1 MHVYRSSQHVA
12 KLVARPGTRHQRKTA
27 SNYAGSSILLL
38 QPASPPQAASHAS
51 KQARRDASHAKQE
64 QGLLSCPVP
73 RKKKMH
79 APRNRFWRLGRL
91 RASLPI
97 GPLAFSPVGAKI
109 FLLLFFL
116 SPGGGVVVNG
126 QDGRARC
133 VCCLRCGGRAPL
145 STGVGFRFTPCL
157 LAVARET
164 LDFRRGRCRQPN
176 SNLLTPRVLV
186 PHCSNVWECADLLRL
201 SSSKGA
207 GYPFLQDRKVTCARP
222 NGRGMYHQQ
231 FITQLACLR
240 FYGCNLES
248 IDGFLSV
255 SVRPSRVVNPHNL
268 FTIDMSLSRL
278 SASSLRRLLA
288 GKTPARLG

>member
-12 KLVARPGTRHQRKTA
+12 KLAARPGTRHQRKTA

-186 PHCSNVWECADLLRL
+186 AQTFGSAQIFCGYHRQKVPGILFFKIGKLHARVRMVGVCII
-201 SSSKGA
+201 SSSSHSSPA
-207 GYPFLQDRKVTCARP
+207 YASTDATSNRLMDFSPSLFVPRVSSILTIYSQSTCRF
-222 NGRGMYHQQ
+222 RG
-231 FITQLACLR
+231 
-240 FYGCNLES
+240 
-248 IDGFLSV
+248 
-255 SVRPSRVVNPHNL
+255 
-268 FTIDMSLSRL
+268 SRL
-278 SASSLRRLLA
+278 PRFVVCWRAKPLR
-288 GKTPARLG
+288 G

>member
-1 MHVYRSSQHVA
+1 
-12 KLVARPGTRHQRKTA
+12 
-27 SNYAGSSILLL
+27 
-38 QPASPPQAASHAS
+38 
-51 KQARRDASHAKQE
+51 
-64 QGLLSCPVP
+64 
-73 RKKKMH
+73 MH

-116 SPGGGVVVNG
+116 LPGGGVVVNG

-186 PHCSNVWECADLLRL
+186 AQTFGSAQIFCGYHRQKVP
-201 SSSKGA
+201 G